1 MLIKSFVSLGIVPS
15 KLKIA
20 RVIPVYK
27 KGPRTVISN
36 YRPISLLSVFN
47 KILENLMYNR
57 QVQYKT

>member
-1 MLIKSFVSLGIVPS
+1 MLIKSFVSLGIAPS